1 MAVKDFM
8 TKEVISVSPDT
19 KVAKVADLMREKNIH
34 RLPVLDNGKLVGLVT
49 EGTIAEATPSKATS
63 LSVYEMNYLLNKT
76 TVKSIMIKNVVTVS
90 QFASLEDAVYLMRE
104 NNIGVLPVVDGGKIE
119 GIITDKDVFDAF
131 LQVAGYGEA
140 GVRIRLAIKNEIGAL
155 EKITDLVAENEY
167 NVMSILQLNNKEEG
181 TTILE
186 ILLEGSL
193 KEDEVQSKFEAAG
206 FKVES
211 VEKTEAKAN

>member
-8 TKEVISVSPDT
+8 TKEVISVGPDT
-19 KVAKVADLMREKNIH
+19 KVAGVTDLMREKNIH

-49 EGTIAEATPSKATS
+49 EGTIAEASPSKATS

-76 TVKSIMIKNVVTVS
+76 TVKSIMIKNVVTIS

-104 NNIGVLPVVDGGKIE
+104 NNIGVLPVVDEGELE
-119 GIITDKDVFDAF
+119 GIITDKDVFGAF
-131 LQVAGYGEA
+131 LKVAGYGEA
-140 GVRIRLAIKNEIGAL
+140 GVRIRLSVKNEIGAL
-155 EKITDLVAENEY
+155 EKIADLVAKNEY

-186 ILLEGSL
+186 ILLDGNHNEA
-193 KEDEVQSKFEAAG
+193 DIQSKFEAAG

-211 VEKTEAKAN
+211 VEKTEAKAS